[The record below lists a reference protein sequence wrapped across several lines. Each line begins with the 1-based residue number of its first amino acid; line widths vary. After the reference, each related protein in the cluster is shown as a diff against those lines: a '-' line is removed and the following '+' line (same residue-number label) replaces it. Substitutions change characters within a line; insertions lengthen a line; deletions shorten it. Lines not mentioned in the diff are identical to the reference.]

1 MDKLSKYEKIIPFQD
16 IEYTVA
22 IHNGKAGLISKEG
35 EPLTEFIYDNL
46 EDYYKNEFL
55 DVFDDLG
62 VENVEHW
69 KLTAFENKKYCS
81 LRLNGKWGL
90 LNNKGEVVLDFK
102 YNSQLKVV
110 ERDDL
115 PYHYL
120 NTNVL
125 LNENWEEFIDKNKY
139 DHIAYNATL
148 NNKILYI
155 GKADIRKNG
164 AALNERI
171 EELIKYGYGKVPNHK
186 GGKAIWQIQNNEQLL
201 VCWETLDE
209 INRKWNKTFD
219 TAKSAERTLID
230 YFYNKYNEYPLAN
243 MEERGKYKKH
253 L

>member
-1 MDKLSKYEKIIPFQD
+1 MDKLSKYEKIIPYQD

-22 IHNGKAGLISKEG
+22 ILNGKAGLITKEG
-35 EPLTEFIYDNL
+35 EPLTEFIYDDL

-62 VENVEHW
+62 VEDIEHW
-69 KLTAFENKKYCS
+69 KLTAYENKKYCS

-102 YNSQLKVV
+102 YNSPLKVI

-139 DHIAYNATL
+139 DHIAYNATVCAL
-148 NNKILYI
+148 VYFKNLKFGLMNLNCEFVTEPKFDDIDIYNEIPSGAFFVSEDCKKGVIDKDGKVILDSIYDEISYEIKEKEIFFIAKAKNHEFKFNNKGDL
-155 GKADIRKNG
+155 
-164 AALNERI
+164 L
-171 EELIKYGYGKVPNHK
+171 
-186 GGKAIWQIQNNEQLL
+186 EQ
-201 VCWETLDE
+201 T
-209 INRKWNKTFD
+209 
-219 TAKSAERTLID
+219 S
-230 YFYNKYNEYPLAN
+230 
-243 MEERGKYKKH
+243 
-253 L
+253 